1 MNKLTTEQ
9 YAAARRM
16 IDEEIIGAFIQH
28 KGKILDSWYDKLASV
43 LQMSEPES
51 TKAITVTF
59 PKPGVYRVE
68 GDGSFNFIGSG
79 RRS

>member
-1 MNKLTTEQ
+1 MGQLKPEQ

-16 IDEEIIGAFIQH
+16 IDEEIIGAYIQH

-51 TKAITVTF
+51 TAITVTF

-79 RRS
+79 RRE